1 MYFKNFPTII
11 YDAVGNGEFKDVKNL
26 LRRVAIRAKVK
37 TNALLYDTYD
47 VKEGESPESIADKLY
62 DDPELHWVVLLV
74 NDVTDR
80 YHQWPLNYS
89 QFNQYIADKYDN
101 IDGVHHYELAQSSG
115 NTDTKI
121 EVYNNSALY
130 SGDQDFYSSATTVT
144 NREYEETQQDQKRKI
159 RLLDP
164 RYIQQFVEEYETLM
178 KESII

>member
-37 TNALLYDTYD
+37 TNTLLYDTYD

-130 SGDQDFYSSATTVT
+130 SGDQDFYSSATTIT
-144 NREYEETQQDQKRKI
+144 NREYEETQQDTKQYYNIQDHDITLQKYVV
-159 RLLDP
+159 L
-164 RYIQQFVEEYETLM
+164 
-178 KESII
+178 